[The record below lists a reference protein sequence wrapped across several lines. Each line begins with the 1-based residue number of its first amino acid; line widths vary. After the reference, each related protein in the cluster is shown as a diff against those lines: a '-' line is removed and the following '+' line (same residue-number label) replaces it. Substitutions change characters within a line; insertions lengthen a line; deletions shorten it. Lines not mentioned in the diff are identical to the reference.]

1 MSENLIAVFGGFLL
15 LVIAFLFSTNK
26 RKIRLRVVAAALG
39 LQIAI
44 GVLVLYLPGGRAVL
58 AALSAAVNDL
68 LGFAGAGIDMVFGP
82 LVSDAV
88 GFSFALN
95 VLPVI
100 IFFASLMAVL
110 YHIGVMQW
118 VVRVVGISLHALL
131 ATGRVASLNAAANIF
146 VGQTEA
152 PLIVRP

>member
-68 LGFAGAGIDMVFGP
+68 LGFAGASIDMVFGP

-100 IFFASLMAVL
+100 IFF
-110 YHIGVMQW
+110 
-118 VVRVVGISLHALL
+118 
-131 ATGRVASLNAAANIF
+131 
-146 VGQTEA
+146 
-152 PLIVRP
+152 